1 MSEIS
6 SAFRNTYDLA
16 FQVSPIILQGGIA
29 SLALGNMLPIIALTG
44 QLAGFAQGALSSGG
58 LSTEDFFARF
68 LPLPGATVISNTA
81 GLYPFANQTVASN
94 AIIKNPTSIS
104 LLMICPVNASG
115 GYLTKMA
122 ILTAL
127 KNSLNTHTAMGGTF
141 IVATPGFIYTNCLLL
156 NMTDVTGGDTKQQ
169 QVQFQLDFYK
179 PLISQEDASSAFSSL
194 MNTLSNG
201 LQTSSA
207 PSWSGSSSAVGAS
220 IQGAVQSVSGIS
232 GAVSQFL
239 SGPAI

>member
-6 SAFRNTYDLA
+6 TAFRNTYDLA

-29 SLALGNMLPIIALTG
+29 NLSVGNMLPIIALTG
-44 QLAGFAQGALSSGG
+44 QLAGFAQGALTSGG

-68 LPLPGATVISNTA
+68 LPLPGATVISNAA
-81 GLYPFANQTVASN
+81 GMYPFANQSVASN
-94 AIIKNPTSIS
+94 AIIKQPTSIS
-104 LLMICPVNASG
+104 MLMICPTRTAG

-127 KNSLNTHTAMGGTF
+127 KNSLNTHIALGGTF
-141 IVATPGFIYTNCLLL
+141 IIATPGFIYTNCLLL
-156 NMTDVTGGDTKQQ
+156 TMTDVTGGDTKQQ
-169 QVQFQLDFYK
+169 QVQFQLDFLK
-179 PLISQEDASSAFSSL
+179 PLITQEDASSAFSSL
-194 MNTLSNG
+194 MNALSNG
-201 LQTSSA
+201 LQTSA
-207 PSWSGSSSAVGAS
+207 TPSWSGAASAVGAS

-239 SGPAI
+239 SGPAL